1 MIRKI
6 SQLFQRLNPEPVESS
21 SASQH
26 QAIAGLL
33 CEVSHADN
41 VADVDEHQAKVSLL
55 QKVTQMTKSE
65 ADLMIAEASHKLKD
79 AVSLFEY
86 TTQLR
91 AMDPEQRF
99 ELIQG
104 LWEVAYADLSIDPQ
118 EEAIIRQVAELLYVD
133 HSEYIRAKLSV
144 VSADS

>member
-6 SQLFQRLNPEPVESS
+6 SQLFQKLNPEPLETSS
-21 SASQH
+21 ESQH

-33 CEVSHADN
+33 CEVSHADS
-41 VADVDEHQAKVSLL
+41 VADLDEHQAKVSLL
-55 QKVTQMTKSE
+55 QKITEISE
-65 ADLMIAEASHKLKD
+65 SESIALIEKGSQQLKD

-104 LWEVAYADLSIDPQ
+104 LWEVAYADGTVDPQ

-133 HSEYIRAKLSV
+133 HSEYIRAKLLV
-144 VSADS
+144 VPH